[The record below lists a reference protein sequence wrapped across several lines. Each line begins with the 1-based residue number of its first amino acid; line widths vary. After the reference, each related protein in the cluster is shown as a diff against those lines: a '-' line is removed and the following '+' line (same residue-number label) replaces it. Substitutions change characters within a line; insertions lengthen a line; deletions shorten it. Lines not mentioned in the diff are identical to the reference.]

1 MNEAPVVIEVVR
13 GSVVESRHRAM
24 IAAVDPAGHRLV
36 SFGDTARVT
45 YLRSAA
51 KPFQA
56 IPLVASGA
64 AHHFQLERRELALIC
79 GSHSGEPIHTEVV
92 AGILQKIGLTAD
104 ALGCGLHPPLDKATA
119 KRVGDAGLTVL
130 HHNCSGKHAGMLA
143 LARFRRQD
151 VTTYL
156 DPTHP
161 VQREIL
167 GAIARFAGMTPEEI
181 FVGIDGCSAPT
192 FAVPIERMALM
203 YARLVNPD
211 MVPLD
216 GADAEAAREIVRAM
230 TEHPDM
236 VGGSSHR
243 LDTQVMQRA
252 PERWVAKVGAEGVFA
267 VGVFPSAR
275 YPHGLG
281 IAVKIEDGD
290 DRRARDATVVEALDQ
305 LGLLTPALRE
315 AFAPYRRVPLT
326 NHRGRVVGEIRPVF
340 QLTMGYE

>member
-1 MNEAPVVIEVVR
+1 
-13 GSVVESRHRAM
+13 M

-64 AHHFQLERRELALIC
+64 ARHFQLDRRELAVIC
-79 GSHSGEPIHTEVV
+79 GSHSGEPIHTDVV
-92 AGILQKIGLTAD
+92 AGIVQKIGLTEA

-119 KRVGDAGLTVL
+119 KRVGEAGLTVL

-143 LARFRRQD
+143 LARFRQQD

-167 GAIARFAGMTPEEI
+167 GAIARFAGMTPDEI
-181 FVGIDGCSAPT
+181 PVGIDGCSAPT
-192 FAVPIERMALM
+192 FALPIERMALL
-203 YARLVNPD
+203 YARLVAPEAA
-211 MVPLD
+211 PLD
-216 GADAEAAREIVRAM
+216 PADTEAAREVVRAM
-230 TEHPDM
+230 TDYPEM
-236 VGGSSHR
+236 VGGTNHR
-243 LDTQVMQRA
+243 LDTQLMQLA
-252 PERWVAKVGAEGVFA
+252 PERWVAKVGAEGIFT
-267 VGVFPSAR
+267 VGVLPSVR

-290 DRRARDATVVEALDQ
+290 DRRARDATMVEALDQ
-305 LGLLTPALRE
+305 LGLLTPTLRE
-315 AFAPYRRVPLT
+315 ALAPYRQIPLT
-326 NHRGRVVGEIRPVF
+326 NHRGLVVGTIRPAF
-340 QLTMGYE
+340 QLTMAL